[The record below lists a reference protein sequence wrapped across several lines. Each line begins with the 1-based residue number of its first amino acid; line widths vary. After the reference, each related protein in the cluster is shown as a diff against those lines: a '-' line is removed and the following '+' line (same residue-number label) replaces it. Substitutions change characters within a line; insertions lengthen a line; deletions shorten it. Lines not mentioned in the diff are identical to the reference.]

1 MKTKLSITLSALLIG
16 SALLTGCGDSGSSTP
31 TADTNATNTNTTTPE
46 ANTTTEVNN
55 TVAVAQGPQ
64 FTTAMLAGK
73 TFYTSWPNY
82 QIDYN
87 ANTVTSVTYNEDMQF
102 NFSANASTFEAISLA
117 ENQNYG
123 IFPIAIDKD
132 LLIITGHGG
141 DILIKEQ
148 NGNMLISNGGD
159 IAVWTPTQGAYKTAY
174 EALLADEQLTVAKL
188 TANPW
193 YKLYILSDNGS
204 RAYACQAMLTYDS
217 NGTVTSTYMKDGALT
232 TETSLDDKVA
242 NAVDGVVHDVA
253 FAAAT
258 PTAIFGHDYTIK
270 FKNKADV
277 ARYISTD
284 ESVIPSNI
292 DACLANYPN

>member
-16 SALLTGCGDSGSSTP
+16 SVLLTGCGDSGSSTP
-31 TADTNATNTNTTTPE
+31 AADANTTPA
-46 ANTTTEVNN
+46 ANTTTD
-55 TVAVAQGPQ
+55 TTTPAAAQGPQ
-64 FTTAMLAGK
+64 FTTTMLAGK

-102 NFSANASTFEAISLA
+102 NFSANAAAVEAVSLTD
-117 ENQNYG
+117 NQNFG
-123 IFPIAIDKD
+123 TIPITIDKD
-132 LLIITGHGG
+132 ILGFTGHGG
-141 DILIKEQ
+141 DSLIKEL
-148 NGNMLISNGGD
+148 NGNLLIGQGGD
-159 IAVWTPTQGAYKTAY
+159 IAVWTPTQGGQKTAY
-174 EALLADEQLTVAKL
+174 EALLAGEKLTIAML

-193 YKLYILSDNGS
+193 YKLYVNSNNGS
-204 RAYACQAMLTYDS
+204 RTYECQAMLTYDS
-217 NGTVTSTYMKDGALT
+217 NGTVTSTYMKNGVLT
-232 TETSLDDKVA
+232 TETSLDNKVA

-284 ESVIPSNI
+284 ESVTPTQI
-292 DACLANYPN
+292 DTCMANYPN